1 MSNIERKYAYYDEG
15 VLPAEGEYGITY
27 LTLYSSGSGNV
38 YDGWI
43 YDPEDK
49 IPVSA
54 TERTFGFR
62 NPDYPQ
68 YCWDDE
74 VVVDLSNAQSR
85 EESSEFA
92 QGRITSFN
100 TNVSSRPI
108 VLQDVDISGL
118 TESEREAKATT
129 VLFCAI
135 PLVEDAYIQAEVE
148 VQCKVNLSSDNTTGM
163 VRIEAF
169 YILNDES
176 DRTMRPN
183 PVHTFAVSTA
193 NERHT
198 LPWLYWNPALKHED
212 HNYIG
217 VKLICTGGTA
227 EIGISDDPEY
237 GDAIITL
244 TSAGLTGDKIDPGKP
259 VYIEL
264 FGLEEVPM
272 NYHFKP
278 SDYTVLCTYDTG
290 EIYDVTNMSAFS
302 MEIGEKFVE
311 PVTLLQATYCG
322 LHASMNVRLGMIDYI
337 EIQGVDTFYDSYTL
351 DIKDFTVLA
360 YLDSGDVYDITA
372 ECTFSPA
379 MGTTI
384 TANTTLTATFVDDHS
399 STVLTFTD
407 SMDIEKIVAVV
418 TVPSRWGNDYG
429 LTYTLYDDNTIII
442 TGDANILEDNT
453 YSPGDAYHDYV
464 DIPDDISIE
473 LNRRQATGKLVW
485 DAKGEICGIELG
497 GYPEI
502 TEISGFESVSF
513 KPHYINHSGDTPR
526 YNKIWFNFSGN
537 SHITSEQLSF
547 LSNIEYDPG
556 KMKDVP
562 IIIASDRDHTDPT
575 WYGMFYETNITNV
588 DFIRT
593 WDSTGVKNFNRMFYN
608 CKNLNNITG
617 LKGLKTSDVET
628 AEYMFFGCEKLESGH
643 DLSLWKL
650 PKLYN
655 VKYMF
660 SRSGLKNLAG
670 IGEWDDIGIN
680 ISQDYVYCD
689 FMFAWT
695 KINDLI
701 GLNPNFFNS
710 KMTKLPNFF
719 YNCSNLKSL
728 KGGEHLDMSNVEDFS
743 NFFASCSL
751 EDISGAANWN
761 VENVITMNYMF
772 YGNYKIETFEP
783 LNTWNPV
790 SCRNFIGMF
799 ATRVAIPFESG
810 SILQW
815 PNATKTIDTLW
826 QDYSGSY
833 SPGEHIWISIVDE
846 STWKN
851 ILPPPHGLYYVTHG
865 GMCSGTDVFD
875 MKTYHDGSGTHIEYF
890 AFVNILSLPVWYRDL
905 LKSDIYR
912 RYNN

>member
-100 TNVSSRPI
+100 TNVSNRPI
-108 VLQDVDISGL
+108 VLQDVDITGL

-148 VQCKVNLSSDNTTGM
+148 VQCKVNLSPDNTTGM

-198 LPWLYWNPALKHED
+198 LPWLYWNPALKHDD

-237 GDAIITL
+237 GDAMITL

-290 EIYDVTNMSAFS
+290 EIYDVTNISAFS

-337 EIQGVDTFYDSYTL
+337 EILGLDTFYDSYTL
-351 DIKDFTVLA
+351 NIKDFTVLA
-360 YLDSGDVYDITA
+360 YLQSGDIYDITA

-384 TANTTLTATFVDDHS
+384 TVDTTLTATYVDDHS

-407 SMDIEKIVAVV
+407 SMDITKIEEIM
-418 TVPSRWGNDYG
+418 TRTGPRGG
-429 LTYTLYDDNTIII
+429 LIYTLYNDRCIRI
-442 TGDANILEDNT
+442 TGNANVTQEISGYKYHEVVQLPSDILS
-453 YSPGDAYHDYV
+453 YFYGHPDY
-464 DIPDDISIE
+464 
-473 LNRRQATGKLVW
+473 TGVLVW
-485 DAKGEICGIELG
+485 DAEGEIG
-497 GYPEI
+497 GMSLPGPYI
-502 TEISGFESVSF
+502 STISGFKDVVV
-513 KPHYINHSGDTPR
+513 KPQYVNHAD
-526 YNKIWFNFSGN
+526 SGN
-537 SHITSEQLSF
+537 YNPITIYFKDNPYVTPYMLEF
-547 LSNIEYDPG
+547 LLNIDYEVKELPN
-556 KMKDVP
+556 VP
-562 IIIASDRDHTDPT
+562 ITIGNMSEAFAGCTSLQDIH
-575 WYGMFYETNITNV
+575 FLKNV
-588 DFIRT
+588 DFSNVT
-593 WDSTGVKNFNRMFYN
+593 DVHDMFKGCTLLSDISGAKGWRFSQN
-608 CKNLNNITG
+608 CSDYSGMFRGCSAL
-617 LKGLKTSDVET
+617 TSAREI
-628 AEYMFFGCEKLESGH
+628 
-643 DLSLWKL
+643 SLWNL
-650 PKLYN
+650 SGASNLSG
-655 VKYMF
+655 MF
-660 SRSGLKNLAG
+660 QYTGLKNLVG
-670 IGEWDDIGIN
+670 IGSWRNIGMDSSASSVN
-680 ISQDYVYCD
+680 VKW
-689 FMFAWT
+689 MFAYSE
-695 KINDLI
+695 IDDLI
-701 GLNPNFFNS
+701 GLNDTFFS
-710 KMTKLPNFF
+710 GKIKDLTEMFR
-719 YNCSNLKSL
+719 NCTNLKNLQHGNASE
-728 KGGEHLDMSNVEDFS
+728 GRVFDMSHVEIMNSMFS
-743 NFFASCSL
+743 GCWNL
-751 EDISGAANWN
+751 EDISDSADWDVSN
-761 VENVITMNYMF
+761 IRDMSYMF
-772 YGNYKIETFEP
+772 SGCPKLAHSSQIDYLTR
-783 LNTWNPV
+783 WNPS
-790 SCRNFIGMF
+790 SCEDFTYMFVRQPIIADGHAKIYWNDLTFTKEQLFALKNGLIRMKNLDPIIARELGLPDPQGIYMFSTGGMF
-799 ATRVAIPFESG
+799 AGYDILDIQG
-810 SILQW
+810 SSSEGWHIANTINQAFLPNFYMNVMAREIL
-815 PNATKTIDTLW
+815 
-826 QDYSGSY
+826 
-833 SPGEHIWISIVDE
+833 
-846 STWKN
+846 
-851 ILPPPHGLYYVTHG
+851 
-865 GMCSGTDVFD
+865 
-875 MKTYHDGSGTHIEYF
+875 
-890 AFVNILSLPVWYRDL
+890 
-905 LKSDIYR
+905 
-912 RYNN
+912 NNGFYLDPS